1 MKSPSQ
7 KLAYVATNK
16 KYLDMSVSDIA
27 EDWEKNYQNAQPKQ
41 IKNKS
46 AILAMARAV
55 DFSVE
60 LGDLIEPVIQEQNKA
75 RKAMIARL
83 AQAGWMVL
91 NQ

>member
-1 MKSPSQ
+1 M
-7 KLAYVATNK
+7 
-16 KYLDMSVSDIA
+16 
-27 EDWEKNYQNAQPKQ
+27 
-41 IKNKS
+41 
-46 AILAMARAV
+46 

-83 AQAGWMVL
+83 AQAGWTVL